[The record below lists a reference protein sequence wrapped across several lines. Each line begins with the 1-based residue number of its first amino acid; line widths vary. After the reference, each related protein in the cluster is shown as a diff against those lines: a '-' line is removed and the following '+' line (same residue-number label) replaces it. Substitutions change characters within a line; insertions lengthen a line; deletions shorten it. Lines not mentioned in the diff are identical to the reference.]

1 MLRAEGSIHIHRLM
15 RNNLPSFHAAICH
28 GDLSQDLLLYEMAG
42 PPLAPHPKVAFIV
55 TIAVFINGEILKECT

>member
-1 MLRAEGSIHIHRLM
+1 M

-55 TIAVFINGEILKECT
+55 AIAVFINGEILKECT